1 MTYDYD
7 ITKLDKFYSNTDYYV
22 KHGTVIRPS
31 SASTRYK
38 SSSNDYSIAWSGY
51 VWEGATYPDG
61 KMYRGALEAMKSTSK
76 YGAKDIF
83 EVTKKMKWA

>member
-7 ITKLDKFYSNTDYYV
+7 ISKLDKYYSDTNYFV
-22 KHGTVIRPS
+22 KRGTIVRPS

-38 SSSNDYSIAWSGY
+38 SASNDYSLAWSGY
-51 VWEGATYPDG
+51 VWEGATYPNG
-61 KMYRGALEAMKSTSK
+61 KKYRGALEAMIAN

-83 EVTKKMKWA
+83 EATKKGKWN